1 MVGLL
6 SSSITAPQV
15 ALQTCN
21 VTTLTPQGKGGGG
34 GGDSYIKLKGQ
45 DVKNVEQNT
54 LNCTRLS
61 WHRCGPNVV
70 SLMVTKTKY

>member
-6 SSSITAPQV
+6 SSSTTVTQV

-21 VTTLTPQGKGGGG
+21 VTTLTPQGKG
-34 GGDSYIKLKGQ
+34 DSSIKLKGQ
-45 DVKNVEQNT
+45 AVKNVEQNVP
-54 LNCTRLS
+54 NCSRLS

-70 SLMVTKTKY
+70 SLRVTKTKY